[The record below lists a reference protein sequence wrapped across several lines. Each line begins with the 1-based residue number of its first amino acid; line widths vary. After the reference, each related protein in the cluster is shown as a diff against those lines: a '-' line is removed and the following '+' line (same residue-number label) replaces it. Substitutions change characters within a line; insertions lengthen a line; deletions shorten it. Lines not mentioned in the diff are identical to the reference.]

1 MAKTILMKLYG
12 PLQSWGTS
20 SKFNYR
26 ETDLAPSKSAI
37 IGIISASL
45 GYKRD
50 DERINKLN
58 SLEYGV
64 RIDKQGSL
72 LCDFQIVKENKIF
85 KESRLLDHGEEVKP
99 HLVYRYYLED
109 AKFLVAIRGEDE
121 EISKIYKALKN
132 PIFQPFMGRKSCP
145 LPPDFLIGVLEDDVV
160 DALSFYPPLAKG
172 KKQESK
178 ISCFVDYKIAKNT
191 DQNPIF
197 KLDKVES
204 FKLKKYRPRAE
215 AKIWV

>member
-1 MAKTILMKLYG
+1 MKLYG

-20 SKFNYR
+20 SKYNIR
-26 ETDLAPSKSAI
+26 QTDLAPSKSAI

-50 DERINKLN
+50 DKKNNRLN

-72 LCDFQIVKENKIF
+72 LCDFQTVKENKIF
-85 KESRLLDHGEEVKP
+85 KESKLLDHGKKVDA

-121 EISKIYKALKN
+121 EIFKIYQALKN
-132 PIFQPFMGRKSCP
+132 PVFQPYMGRKSCP
-145 LPPDFLIGVLEDDVV
+145 LPPDFLIGVLDDDVV
-160 DALSFYPPLAKG
+160 DALSFYPPLVKG
-172 KKQESK
+172 KKQEDK
-178 ISCFVDYKIAKNT
+178 IPCFVDYKIAKDT
-191 DQNPIF
+191 DQSPGF
-197 KLDKVES
+197 RLDKVES

>member
-37 IGIISASL
+37 IGIIAASF

-50 DERINKLN
+50 DDRINRFN

-85 KESRLLDHGEEVKP
+85 KESRLFDHGEGVKS

-121 EISKIYKALKN
+121 EISKIYQALKN
-132 PIFQPFMGRKSCP
+132 PVFQPFMGRKSCP
-145 LPPDFLIGVLEDDVV
+145 LPADFLIGILDDDVI
-160 DALSFYPPLAKG
+160 DTLSFYPPLVKT
-172 KKQESK
+172 KKEESK
-178 ISCFVDYKIAKNT
+178 IPCFVDYKIVKNT
-191 DQNPIF
+191 DQKPIF
-197 KLDKVES
+197 RLDKIES
-204 FKLKKYRPRAE
+204 FKLKKYQPRAE